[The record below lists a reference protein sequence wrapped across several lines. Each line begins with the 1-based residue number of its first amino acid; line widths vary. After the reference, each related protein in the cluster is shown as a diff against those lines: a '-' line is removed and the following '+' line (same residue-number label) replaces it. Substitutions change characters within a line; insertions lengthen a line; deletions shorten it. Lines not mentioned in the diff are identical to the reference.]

1 MLGTWLCTPTAAQ
14 DGGFPSMDSRSQM
27 REMRLEPLPIFFPPN
42 PPPLDRS
49 IARTV
54 STSGRYAAPAELAGY
69 VDEIF
74 YPPLGTRIYT
84 KTLSDRLRGQVEHY
98 RTTKQALQNELRAEL
113 DRLRDSDRATRASE
127 LAAFSRKQA
136 PRITEL
142 ENSAEQLRRDLINSD
157 QTWGA
162 LRQWR
167 LGDNDRR
174 GFSPLEIGQTMRGY
188 AYYQNG
194 LLPAQR
200 RLLRE
205 ISIEMATAAD
215 STANATIA
223 QPYLFFP
230 PEPARVLLP
239 DDLPADVATKLAA
252 YQTKKSGLKKDLYDA
267 VYKYDGQKLAFL
279 RPNVLKALAEKQ
291 TPLLAELDR
300 LADEIRAGL
309 TQMAEPTAIAERS
322 PLSPTLQG
330 RVEAMM
336 TNYAIAQK
344 EAAVQVEAVLA
355 EAKELPMQASYRFDG
370 DGLKFVVAP
379 TRGYRGGGSGGP
391 QSSSMAQIEAVR
403 NRISSIAETYGRHVV
418 DLVNE
423 REAIRAEIG
432 QAIGSTKSQ
441 SVDSTLFAAMRV
453 ATARENESLY
463 RDYRIAVFQPGLS
476 PGQRQLLFDSML
488 EQLNLPLPRG
498 EMQPIYR
505 SNSW

>member
-1 MLGTWLCTPTAAQ
+1 
-14 DGGFPSMDSRSQM
+14 
-27 REMRLEPLPIFFPPN
+27 
-42 PPPLDRS
+42 
-49 IARTV
+49 
-54 STSGRYAAPAELAGY
+54 
-69 VDEIF
+69 
-74 YPPLGTRIYT
+74 
-84 KTLSDRLRGQVEHY
+84 
-98 RTTKQALQNELRAEL
+98 
-113 DRLRDSDRATRASE
+113 
-127 LAAFSRKQA
+127 
-136 PRITEL
+136 
-142 ENSAEQLRRDLINSD
+142 
-157 QTWGA
+157 
-162 LRQWR
+162 
-167 LGDNDRR
+167 
-174 GFSPLEIGQTMRGY
+174 
-188 AYYQNG
+188 
-194 LLPAQR
+194 
-200 RLLRE
+200 
-205 ISIEMATAAD
+205 
-215 STANATIA
+215 
-223 QPYLFFP
+223 
-230 PEPARVLLP
+230 
-239 DDLPADVATKLAA
+239 
-252 YQTKKSGLKKDLYDA
+252 
-267 VYKYDGQKLAFL
+267 
-279 RPNVLKALAEKQ
+279 
-291 TPLLAELDR
+291 
-300 LADEIRAGL
+300 
-309 TQMAEPTAIAERS
+309 
-322 PLSPTLQG
+322 
-330 RVEAMM
+330 M